1 MRLLFFL
8 VVEKL
13 FIYIEKIAII
23 CYNKSKKGGVVMKE
37 NLLIEKSIA
46 FASRII
52 KLHQYLIKTKKE
64 TIISK
69 QIVRS
74 GTSIGAN
81 INEANYGQS
90 KADFVSK
97 MHIALKETA
106 ETEYWLKL
114 LTMSEYITEDIMEIK
129 ISTAAAAVYLI
140 AFVFSIT
147 TDSYGGE
154 PFGSVVCKNLYMI
167 LTPALAY
174 SGVMS
179 AKRFIKKKRIRVGFL
194 LILSLGLLAM
204 TGYLFNILSLLG
216 IICIFASNAKEWAEK
231 ND

>member
-1 MRLLFFL
+1 
-8 VVEKL
+8 
-13 FIYIEKIAII
+13 
-23 CYNKSKKGGVVMKE
+23 MKE
-37 NLLIEKSIA
+37 NILIDKTVA
-46 FASRII
+46 FAARII

-114 LTMSEYITEDIMEIK
+114 LTMSEYITEDMGQSLLKDCLEIK
-129 ISTAAAAVYLI
+129 RMLI
-140 AFVFSIT
+140 ASINT
-147 TDSYGGE
+147 
-154 PFGSVVCKNLYMI
+154 
-167 LTPALAY
+167 
-174 SGVMS
+174 
-179 AKRFIKKKRIRVGFL
+179 
-194 LILSLGLLAM
+194 
-204 TGYLFNILSLLG
+204 
-216 IICIFASNAKEWAEK
+216 AKEGAK
-231 ND
+231 